1 MTNATELQGRYRI
14 QEDIGGGGMG
24 RVFAATDTRLGRR
37 VAVKLLK
44 TELRDDMEFEERFR
58 REARAASSLSHPN
71 IATIF
76 DYGDDG
82 SVRFMVMEL
91 VQGKDLGA
99 LLREEALLDSDRAA
113 MIAAQI
119 ADALAYAH
127 NVGVVHRDIKPG
139 NVMIQE
145 ADRVKVTDFGIVGG
159 GGRALTAAGSILG
172 TVHYMSPEQARGEPT
187 GPASDI
193 YSLGVV
199 LYEMLVG
206 AVPFTS
212 DSPVS
217 VALRHVSDAIPA
229 PSSLNPEVSPQ
240 LDSIVG
246 RAVAK
251 SPEARFATA
260 GDMAG
265 ALRSTFASH
274 EGMTAVTVP
283 IGSATLL
290 DAGDAPVTRPL
301 RAGGP
306 RVGKALDRS
315 DGGRAPLAPGAGA
328 PGDRRREAACDRGF
342 FIHPEEHGGGKAPE
356 GARRHRPVGR
366 RSRGQ
371 AERETPGSSG
381 PHCFECCTKGH
392 RPLHHSSCGSGREEG
407 GHDRSVRQRRS
418 GTPT

>member
-44 TELRDDMEFEERFR
+44 TELRDDVQFEERFR
-58 REARAASSLSHPN
+58 REARAAASLSHRN

-76 DYGDDG
+76 DYGEDG
-82 SVRFMVMEL
+82 RVRFMVMEL
-91 VQGKDLGA
+91 VQGEDLGT
-99 LLREEALLDSDRAA
+99 LLREEPRLDGDRAA

-127 NVGVVHRDIKPG
+127 EAGVVHRDIKPS

-145 ADRVKVTDFGIVGG
+145 GDRVKVTDFGIA
-159 GGRALTAAGSILG
+159 RAAGDTSLTAAGSILG
-172 TVHYMSPEQARGEPT
+172 TVSYMSPEQARGEPT

-217 VALRHVSDAIPA
+217 VALRHVSDDIPA
-229 PSSLNPEVSPQ
+229 PSSLNPEVSPH
-240 LDSIVG
+240 LDMIVQ

-260 GDMAG
+260 GQMATALRQSSDRAEVTAG
-265 ALRSTFASH
+265 ATLPMAPLTVADTAPY
-274 EGMTAVTVP
+274 EG
-283 IGSATLL
+283 
-290 DAGDAPVTRPL
+290 APVTPPL
-301 RAGGP
+301 PAG
-306 RVGKALDRS
+306 RVTVARTWVGALAAVFLLLLLLLRVVTNDGK
-315 DGGRAPLAPGAGA
+315 P
-328 PGDRRREAACDRGF
+328 
-342 FIHPEEHGGGKAPE
+342 
-356 GARRHRPVGR
+356 AR
-366 RSRGQ
+366 
-371 AERETPGSSG
+371 
-381 PHCFECCTKGH
+381 
-392 RPLHHSSCGSGREEG
+392 
-407 GHDRSVRQRRS
+407 
-418 GTPT
+418 